1 MSINLFGP
9 SANHPSPSTS
19 TFTEI
24 CNKISKLLRESNREL
39 PPQWPIKDF
48 TERVIGH
55 CYVAII
61 IHYILFAADNMPRNY
76 QQDLEL
82 VSSSLLQLLFDR
94 TAATP
99 DNIVKCVELNSNSRR
114 KDNKGPDMG
123 HCRSGAI
130 QSSNGCLLYGCTQSA
145 LLVYDVTKS
154 TTFENVSRW
163 LKDLRDHA
171 DSRIVIMMIGNKSDL
186 KHLPTSMSIFQSL
199 DGLLF
204 VQQV

>member
-1 MSINLFGP
+1 MSMYKTSVMPQSKKRNYKKAFFTIMSINLFGP

-55 CYVAII
+55 CYG
-61 IHYILFAADNMPRNY
+61 
-76 QQDLEL
+76 
-82 VSSSLLQLLFDR
+82 
-94 TAATP
+94 
-99 DNIVKCVELNSNSRR
+99 RR